1 MVTALEIGTGFVL
14 TVTLLTVT
22 MALSAFQ
29 LGRLVTRDD
38 AQRQVEA
45 RTRRASG
52 TADRRARVMKGT
64 TMMAA
69 LALFAALGGSSL
81 VDARAPEE
89 CRRECAL
96 DLEACRNAWI
106 DSRDF
111 DGCLEECH
119 SVEEDCL
126 VGCR

>member
-1 MVTALEIGTGFVL
+1 MVTALEIGAGFVL
-14 TVTLLTVT
+14 TVNPADRHHGSL
-22 MALSAFQ
+22 
-29 LGRLVTRDD
+29 RLP
-38 AQRQVEA
+38 A
-45 RTRRASG
+45 RTSRDPGRRAAPGLGADAPRIRDGRSAG
-52 TADRRARVMKGT
+52 TMKGT

-96 DLEACRNAWI
+96 DLEACRNACI

>member
-45 RTRRASG
+45 PTRRASG
-52 TADRRARVMKGT
+52 TADRRARV
-64 TMMAA
+64 
-69 LALFAALGGSSL
+69 
-81 VDARAPEE
+81 
-89 CRRECAL
+89 
-96 DLEACRNAWI
+96 
-106 DSRDF
+106 
-111 DGCLEECH
+111 
-119 SVEEDCL
+119 
-126 VGCR
+126 

>member
-1 MVTALEIGTGFVL
+1 
-14 TVTLLTVT
+14 
-22 MALSAFQ
+22 
-29 LGRLVTRDD
+29 
-38 AQRQVEA
+38 
-45 RTRRASG
+45 
-52 TADRRARVMKGT
+52 MKGT

-89 CRRECAL
+89 CRRECSL
-96 DLEACRNAWI
+96 DLEACRNACI

-119 SVEEDCL
+119 SAEEDCL
-126 VGCR
+126 GGCR